1 MLQQDRIMRK
11 LWLNNELIDRL
22 AMLQQTETGHTGMNQ
37 VAIEKDWW
45 VTVTLKA
52 LFQTDCQESLIFKGG
67 TSLSK
72 GFSII
77 ERFSE
82 DIDLAISHSFFG
94 IEKTSKNQRDKL
106 RKMARKYI
114 HKTLSTQLDAKL
126 KDMGVTGYSIENVTQ
141 VQDKNGDWHPIDS
154 DKDPTVILLHY
165 SSCLENTINYIP
177 PRVKI
182 EISCLSMDEPTEVRE
197 IRSLIGES
205 FEGED
210 TDAESHIKTVV
221 PTRTFLEKLFLL
233 AEEFQKEKSR
243 SVRMSRHLYDLE
255 KLMDTVYGR
264 EALADRSLYDDI
276 VGHRRAYYALKYVN
290 YDLHNP
296 ATINFM
302 IPEHAIE
309 EWKADYEDMRRFFI
323 YGQSLEF
330 DELKQ
335 RIEELQKRVRKIRCI
350 K

>member
-1 MLQQDRIMRK
+1 MMRKGK
-11 LWLNNELIDRL
+11 LWLNNELVDRL
-22 AMLQQTETGHTGMNQ
+22 AMLQQTEIKHSKINQ

-52 LFQTDCQESLIFKGG
+52 LFQMECHESLIFKGG

-72 GFSII
+72 GFNII

-82 DIDLAISHSFFG
+82 DIDLAISHTFFG
-94 IEKTSKNQRDKL
+94 IEKANKNQRDKL
-106 RKMARKYI
+106 KKMARKYI
-114 HKTLSTQLDAKL
+114 QEILFVQLDTQLK
-126 KDMGVTGYSIENVTQ
+126 KMGITGYTIENVNQ
-141 VQDKNGDWHPIDS
+141 EQDKNGEWKPIDS

-165 SSCLENTINYIP
+165 PSILEDTISYIP

-182 EISCLSMDEPTEVRE
+182 EISCLSMDEPTQKRQ
-197 IRSLIGES
+197 ISSLIGDT
-205 FEGED
+205 FEDED
-210 TDAESHIKTVV
+210 TDANCTIRTVV

-233 AEEFQKEKSR
+233 AEEFQKEKPR

-255 KLMDTVYGR
+255 KLMDTEYGK
-264 EALADRSLYDDI
+264 EALADRTLYEAI
-276 VGHRRAYYALKYVN
+276 VEHRRAYFDLKYVN

-302 IPEHAIE
+302 IPEKAME
-309 EWKADYEDMRRFFI
+309 AWKTDYADMRRFFI
-323 YGQSLEF
+323 YGQSLDFET
-330 DELKQ
+330 LIL
-335 RIEELQKRVRKIRCI
+335 RMEELQKKIRALV

>member
-1 MLQQDRIMRK
+1 MGK
-11 LWLNNELIDRL
+11 LWLNNELADRL
-22 AMLQQTETGHTGMNQ
+22 AMLQQTETAHPGINQ

-52 LFQTDCQESLIFKGG
+52 LFQTDCRESLIFKGG

-72 GFSII
+72 GFNII

-94 IEKTSKNQRDKL
+94 IEKTNKSQRDKL
-106 RKMARKYI
+106 KKLARRYVQE
-114 HKTLSTQLDAKL
+114 TLSAQLDAQL
-126 KDMGVTGYSIENVTQ
+126 KGIGISGYTIENVTQ
-141 VQDKNGDWHPIDS
+141 VQDKSGEWKPIDS

-165 SSCLENTINYIP
+165 PSIVEDTISYIP

-182 EISCLSMDEPTEVRE
+182 EISCLSMDEPTEERD
-197 IRSLIGES
+197 IHSLIGDT
-205 FEGED
+205 FEEED
-210 TDAESHIKTVV
+210 TDANCKIRTVV

-233 AEEFQKEKSR
+233 AEEFQKDKPR

-255 KLMDTVYGR
+255 KLMDTEYGR
-264 EALADRSLYDDI
+264 EALADRTLYDAI
-276 VGHRRAYYALKYVN
+276 VEHRRAYYALKYVN
-290 YDLHNP
+290 YDLHTP
-296 ATINFM
+296 STINFM

-309 EWKADYEDMRRFFI
+309 SWKADYADMRRFFI

-330 DELKQ
+330 DALMQKMS
-335 RIEELQKRVRKIRCI
+335 ELQERVRAIAK
-350 K
+350 